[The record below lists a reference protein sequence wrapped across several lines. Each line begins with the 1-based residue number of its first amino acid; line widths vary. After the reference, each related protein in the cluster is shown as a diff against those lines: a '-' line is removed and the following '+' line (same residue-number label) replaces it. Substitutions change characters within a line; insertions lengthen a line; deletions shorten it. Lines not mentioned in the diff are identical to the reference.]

1 MSAIYE
7 KSNSQNDEYSDNFNI
22 IYYEYE
28 CNKCSYTTQDP
39 DPDCSICKKT
49 GCMIAKET
57 GLELDEN
64 TINCDI
70 CCENKD
76 DDKYYIFRRGNKQE
90 LWSCIDC
97 WISKKK
103 QLHNELWKWSYYV
116 DGVLDE
122 EESDKSAN
130 GCDDAYMEEVK
141 NLQKKYDIKT
151 DKDGVIIL
159 PMGSADVNSEES
171 DGN

>member
-7 KSNSQNDEYSDNFNI
+7 KNNTQNDESSNTYDFNI

-90 LWSCIDC
+90 LWSCVDC
-97 WISKKK
+97 WISKKE
-103 QLHNELWKWSYYV
+103 QLHNELWKWDYYV
-116 DGVLDE
+116 DGVLYE
-122 EESDKSAN
+122 K
-130 GCDDAYMEEVK
+130 DD
-141 NLQKKYDIKT
+141 
-151 DKDGVIIL
+151 
-159 PMGSADVNSEES
+159 
-171 DGN
+171 